1 MKKVLAVCT
10 SMVLAACATAK
21 VPNEAQMSDLMLYD
35 SATGEYRRYTEVVGP
50 LPLVDADE
58 PDLPLVRVQTSEI
71 PEAAAW
77 LQAYDLN
84 GDSVVDK
91 SETCHAWLIRLA
103 EEKTGNTYSPDAL
116 RSDAGQVE
124 PLREHAPQTE
134 QALCVPLRI
143 RQAIHAELAIA
154 AEEFRADLG
163 LPSVFGTTTLAGP
176 GGAGGPGGSGGGDG
190 GGDGGGGGGA
200 R

>member
-10 SMVLAACATAK
+10 GLAVVACSTAR
-21 VPNEAQMSDLMLYD
+21 VPNEAQLSDLMLYD
-35 SATGEYRRYTEVVGP
+35 STAGEYRRYTEVVGP
-50 LPLVDADE
+50 LTLVEADE
-58 PDLPLVRVQTSEI
+58 PDLPLVRIQTSDV
-71 PEAAAW
+71 PEAATW
-77 LQAYDLN
+77 LRAYDLN
-84 GDSVVDK
+84 NDGVVDE
-91 SETCHAWLIRLA
+91 SETCQAWLIKLA
-103 EEKTGNTYSPDAL
+103 EEKTGNTYAPEAL

-134 QALCVPLRI
+134 QALCVPLRN

-176 GGAGGPGGSGGGDG
+176 GGAGGPGGSGGDG